1 MHVMQSY
8 FSILVVYLY
17 QRLFQW
23 WPFLKENTLLCIQF
37 GKEIQ
42 QDSMNIENLVTRLRE
57 TWVKNYK
64 LNSIID
70 ILKASSG
77 GINKMIFFFEKY
89 HIYFFFLMRT
99 WLDSHIS
106 LSEII
111 PVVSVKLQFNC
122 NQPNRV
128 AIAKKR
134 SASCKLTLDTGK

>member
-1 MHVMQSY
+1 MQSY

-89 HIYFFFLMRT
+89 HIFFFFFDENLTRQSYIFIRNYT
-99 WLDSHIS
+99 
-106 LSEII
+106 
-111 PVVSVKLQFNC
+111 
-122 NQPNRV
+122 
-128 AIAKKR
+128 
-134 SASCKLTLDTGK
+134 SCLCETSI